1 MHQALPATTVM
12 MKPRHKGSE
21 ALNQHRLLRFNLAN
35 PDTVLGES
43 GDLNGEPIEL
53 GIEIG

>member
-1 MHQALPATTVM
+1 M